1 MKNNTTALVK
11 TERRPPHSPPDS
23 SQLTDEEK
31 DHLEELETQISENFK
46 SAFTL
51 AAALAEIREKKLY
64 REDYKTFEEYCR
76 RRWDY
81 SRSYCERL
89 ADMNSVLVDLK
100 EYEEH
105 EVYPRNELQA
115 RVFVP
120 LKKEQRIKLFKTV
133 LEESDTDRTTASEF
147 AKFRKQLFPGSFG
160 TGTKTTPAK
169 DGAKDIKTSAHTMP
183 ALPSIIKIVES
194 AKDVLEGLIDEGCE
208 DKELLGDLRKFIKLA
223 EPLVKWQEANPK

>member
-1 MKNNTTALVK
+1 MKDNTTALVK
-11 TERRPPHSPPDS
+11 TERRPLHSPPDS

-31 DHLEELETQISENFK
+31 GHLEELEDRISENFK

-64 REDYKTFEEYCR
+64 REDYKSFEEYCK

-100 EYEEH
+100 EYEET
-105 EVYPRNELQA
+105 EVYPRNESQA

-120 LKKEQRIKLFKTV
+120 LRKEQRIELLKTV
-133 LEESDTDRTTASEF
+133 LAKSETDTTTASEL
-147 AKFRKQLFPGSFG
+147 AKFRKSLFGQSFG
-160 TGTKTTPAK
+160 DMAKKANEKTKVSDVVTTAQPV
-169 DGAKDIKTSAHTMP
+169 P
-183 ALPSIIKIVES
+183 PLPSIIKIVES
-194 AKDVLEGLIDEGCE
+194 AKDVLEGLIDEACE
-208 DKELLGDLRKFIKLA
+208 DKELLGDLRHFIKLA
-223 EPLVKWQEANPK
+223 EPLVKWQEAYLK